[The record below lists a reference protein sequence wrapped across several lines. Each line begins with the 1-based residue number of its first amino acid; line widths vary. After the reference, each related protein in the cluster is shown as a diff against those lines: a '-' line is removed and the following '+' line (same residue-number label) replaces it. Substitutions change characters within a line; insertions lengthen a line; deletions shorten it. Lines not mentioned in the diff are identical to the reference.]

1 MRGLKLVC
9 VLAVLFLAGCRENP
23 DIPGKETHLEPI
35 TLETSEKQIIIT
47 EQASASVMIFDQP
60 SRKSLWIWN
69 ADESDVITSGRK
81 KWFRLPDE
89 AKPVDDCGSLLI
101 TASGGGVALVRISD
115 KKVMFYAHPGGNPHS
130 AEMLPDGNIVVASST
145 GGKLSV
151 YSPDTA
157 NEYVASKLSETELAD
172 AHGCVWDKKRNC
184 LWAAGGSSLVC
195 YDYQDG
201 FLTARSRYSV
211 PTSYAHD
218 LAPVYGK
225 DRMILSTGS
234 SLYYFDPE
242 SKTFSPVEGAASV
255 KDVKSVSTG
264 PESFVTLCTVPEES
278 WYTSQVLGLFTGMR
292 AFYLAGAQIYKARWR
307 LNYDF

>member
-1 MRGLKLVC
+1 MKRLELVC
-9 VLAVLFLAGCRENP
+9 VLAILFLMGCQKNP
-23 DIPGKETHLEPI
+23 DIPRKEAPLEPI
-35 TLETSEKQIIIT
+35 TLETSKKQVIIT

-60 SRKSLWIWN
+60 SRKNLWGWS
-69 ADESDVITSGRK
+69 ADDAEVIPSGRK

-89 AKPVDDCGSLLI
+89 AKPVDNRGSLLI

-115 KKVMFYAHPGGNPHS
+115 KKVLFYAHPGGNPHS

-151 YSPDTA
+151 YSPDPA
-157 NEYVASKLSETELAD
+157 NEYVASKLSETELSD
-172 AHGCVWDKKRNC
+172 AHGCVWDKKRIC

-195 YDYQDG
+195 YDYRDG
-201 FLTARSRYSV
+201 VLTVRSRFSV

-218 LAPVYGK
+218 LAPVYGQ

-264 PESFVTLCTVPEES
+264 PDGFVALCTIPEES
-278 WYTSQVLGLFTGMR
+278 WYTSQVLDLFTGLR
-292 AFYLAGAQIYKARWR
+292 AFHLAGAQIYKARWR
-307 LNYDF
+307 VDYDF

>member
-1 MRGLKLVC
+1 MIRLELVC
-9 VLAVLFLAGCRENP
+9 VLAFLFLTGCQKDS
-23 DIPGKETHLEPI
+23 DIPGKEIPLEPI
-35 TLETSEKQIIIT
+35 TLETSKKQIIVT

-60 SRKSLWIWN
+60 SRKNLWVWS
-69 ADESDVITSGRK
+69 ADESEVIPSARK

-89 AKPVDDCGSLLI
+89 AKPVEDCGSLLI
-101 TASGGGVALVRISD
+101 TASGGGVALVRIND
-115 KKVMFYAHPGGNPHS
+115 KKVVFYAHPGGNPHS

-151 YSPDTA
+151 YAPDPA
-157 NEYVASKLSETELAD
+157 GEYVASKLSETDLDD
-172 AHGCVWDKKRNC
+172 AHACVWDKSRGC

-195 YDYQDG
+195 YDYRDG
-201 FLTARSRYSV
+201 VLTVRSRHSV
-211 PTSYAHD
+211 PTPYAHD

-234 SLYYFDPE
+234 NLYYFDPE
-242 SKTFSPVEGAASV
+242 AKKLSPVEGAASV

-264 PESFVTLCTVPEES
+264 PEGFVTLCTIPEES

-292 AFYLAGAQIYKARWR
+292 AFYLSGAQIYKARWR
-307 LNYDF
+307 VNYDF